1 MPKLQVEV
9 KELIAATPQ
18 AHADLWRFLFD
29 IDLVSSVEAWNRP
42 SDEPLMWLMAEPRQL
57 RMRLGDGLWVRL
69 VDVPVALALRGYRA
83 PGRLVLDVQDRFCPW
98 NEGRI
103 ELAVGH
109 DGSATCGPTDD
120 QPDVVCTVNDLGAV
134 FLGGSTFGQLYRAG
148 QVAERTDGAIERAD
162 AMFGTWPAPWC
173 SFIL

>member
-1 MPKLQVEV
+1 MPKLQEEV
-9 KELIAATPQ
+9 KELFAATPQ